1 MTSHEDWMAE
11 AIRAARC
18 AEAMGEV
25 PVGAVVVLD
34 GELVASG
41 HNQVISRNDPSAH
54 AEVMALRAA
63 GDRLGNYRLPG
74 IDLYVTIEPCSMC
87 AGAMVHARVKRLFF
101 GAPEPRAGVAVSQGN
116 FFASPWLN
124 HQIEVTGGIEQ
135 DACSALIRNFFR
147 QKRR

>member
-1 MTSHEDWMAE
+1 MTSHKYWMTE

-41 HNQVISRNDPSAH
+41 YNQVISRNDPSAH

-63 GDRLGNYRLPG
+63 GDTLGNYRLPG

-101 GAPEPRAGVAVSQGN
+101 GAAEPRAGVAVSQGH